1 MPEKES
7 AKTVGK
13 SRPRPL
19 SPHLQVYKP
28 QLTSV
33 LSITHRATGVALYIG
48 VIFFALFLYAY
59 AFLPDFELVGWL
71 TSNEDGIKILKTI
84 FVPYSFAL
92 YFHFCTGIR
101 HLFWDMGYGYSIET
115 AYKSG
120 YMVILCSLV
129 FTALTWI
136 TVFLG

>member
-1 MPEKES
+1 MPDNKENIS
-7 AKTVGK
+7 KNN

-28 QLTSV
+28 QLTSM
-33 LSITHRATGVALYIG
+33 LSITHRATGVALYFG
-48 VIFFALFLYAY
+48 VIVFALFLYAY
-59 AFLPDFELVGWL
+59 AFLPDFEPVGWL
-71 TSNEDGIKILKTI
+71 INNEDGIKFLK
-84 FVPYSFAL
+84 FVFIPYSFAL

-101 HLFWDMGYGYSIET
+101 HLFWDMGYGYDIET

-120 YMVILCSLV
+120 YLVILCSLV

-136 TVFLG
+136 TIFWG